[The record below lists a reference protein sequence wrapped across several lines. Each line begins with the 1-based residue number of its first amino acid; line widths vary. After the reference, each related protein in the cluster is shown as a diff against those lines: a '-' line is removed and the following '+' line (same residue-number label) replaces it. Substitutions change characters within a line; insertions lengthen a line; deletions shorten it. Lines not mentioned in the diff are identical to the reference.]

1 MRRNDLLDF
10 LHIYK
15 ARTLH
20 NEHTGET
27 APYHYQAS
35 TKALE
40 ELERWPEGWG
50 AYPKLDASAAR
61 TKGVAIFPFPQNS
74 CFENGPSAHLV
85 TNEGNEQ

>member
-20 NEHTGET
+20 SDHTSET
-27 APYHYQAS
+27 PPYHYQAS

-40 ELERWPEGWG
+40 ELERWPAGRG
-50 AYPKLDASAAR
+50 VGKKLNASPAR
-61 TKGVAIFPFPQNS
+61 TTGGASFPRRHFKHS
-74 CFENGPSAHLV
+74 GR
-85 TNEGNEQ
+85 

>member
-20 NEHTGET
+20 SDHTSET
-27 APYHYQAS
+27 PPYHYQAS

-40 ELERWPEGWG
+40 ELHRWPVRQG
-50 AYPKLDASAAR
+50 AGEKLNGSAAR
-61 TKGVAIFPFPQNS
+61 TTGGASFPRRHFKHS
-74 CFENGPSAHLV
+74 GR
-85 TNEGNEQ
+85 

>member
-20 NEHTGET
+20 SDHTSET
-27 APYHYQAS
+27 PPYHYQAS

-40 ELERWPEGWG
+40 ELERWPRGWG
-50 AYPKLDASAAR
+50 AGSKFNASPSR
-61 TKGVAIFPFPQNS
+61 TTGGASFPRCHFKHS
-74 CFENGPSAHLV
+74 GR
-85 TNEGNEQ
+85 

>member
-20 NEHTGET
+20 SDHTSET
-27 APYHYQAS
+27 PPYHYQAS

-40 ELERWPEGWG
+40 ELHRWPVRQG
-50 AYPKLDASAAR
+50 AGEKLNASPAR
-61 TKGVAIFPFPQNS
+61 TTGGASFPRRHFKHS
-74 CFENGPSAHLV
+74 GR
-85 TNEGNEQ
+85 